1 MNVRDKTL
9 INPFQVLALGLGTAL
24 LVISNPLAA
33 QETPAIAIDGSSTV
47 YPITQKIVE
56 DYRAS
61 AKKPVNIEIEFSGT
75 SGGFDKFCSGETE
88 INNASRPIQ
97 VDEMEAC
104 REAGVAYIELPVAFD
119 ALTVV
124 VNPANDWV
132 DTLTT
137 EELAK
142 IWSPEAE
149 GKITNWNQVRPSF
162 PDKPLNLYAPGE
174 DSGTF
179 DYFTEAIV
187 TEAIVGEAGASR
199 SDVTKSED
207 DDVLVQEVSQDPN
220 ALGYFGLAYYDQR
233 ADEMKAIAVDS
244 GEGAV
249 LPSVE
254 TVEQAQYQPLARPL
268 FVYVNAAAARENEAL
283 VRFTEFYLENA
294 PEVVSEVGYV
304 PLPEEAYQINEVT
317 FYRGEVGTV
326 FDGQSQFN
334 VTIPELLRKQ
344 ARY

>member
-1 MNVRDKTL
+1 MNVVDKTPL
-9 INPFQVLALGLGTAL
+9 KSLQVLALGLGTAL
-24 LVISNPLAA
+24 FAISDPLTA
-33 QETPAIAIDGSSTV
+33 QETQSIKIDGSSTV
-47 YPITQKIVE
+47 YPITKEIVE
-56 DYRAS
+56 DYQANV
-61 AKKPVNIEIEFSGT
+61 KKPVDIETNFSGT
-75 SGGFDKFCSGETE
+75 SGGFDKFCSGETD

-124 VNPANDWV
+124 VNPANNWL
-132 DTLTT
+132 DTITT

-149 GKITNWNQVRPSF
+149 GKITNWNQIRPSF

-174 DSGTF
+174 DSGTY
-179 DYFTEAIV
+179 DYFTEAIL
-187 TEAIVGEAGASR
+187 GEADVSR
-199 SDVTKSED
+199 NDVTKSED
-207 DDVLVQEVSQDPN
+207 DDDLVEGVSQDPN
-220 ALGYFGLAYYDQR
+220 ALGYFGLAYYEQQ
-233 ADEMKAIAVDS
+233 AEEMKAVAIDS
-244 GEGAV
+244 GDGAV
-249 LPSVE
+249 LPSRE

-268 FVYVNAAAARENEAL
+268 FVYVNAAAARENDAL

-326 FDGQSQFN
+326 FEGQSQFN

-344 ARY
+344 ARF

>member
-1 MNVRDKTL
+1 MNVPDKTPL
-9 INPFQVLALGLGTAL
+9 KSCQILALGLGTAL
-24 LVISNPLAA
+24 LSSFNPLAA
-33 QETPAIAIDGSSTV
+33 QETPTIKIDGSSTV
-47 YPITQKIVE
+47 YPITQEIVE
-56 DYRAS
+56 DYRANLE
-61 AKKPVNIEIEFSGT
+61 KPVEIEINFSGT
-75 SGGFDKFCSGETE
+75 SGGFEKFCSGEIE

-97 VDEMEAC
+97 EDEMEAC
-104 REAGVAYIELPVAFD
+104 KEAGVAYIELPVAFD

-124 VNPANDWV
+124 VNPANNWL
-132 DTLTT
+132 DTITT
-137 EELAK
+137 AELAK

-149 GKITNWNQVRPSF
+149 GKITRWNQIRPSF
-162 PDKPLNLYAPGE
+162 PDRPLNLYAPGK

-187 TEAIVGEAGASR
+187 GEVDSSR
-199 SDVTKSED
+199 SDVTTSED
-207 DDVLVQEVSQDPN
+207 DDVLVEGVSKDPN
-220 ALGYFGLAYYDQR
+220 AMGYFGLAYYEQQAQD
-233 ADEMKAIAVDS
+233 MKAVAIDS
-244 GEGAV
+244 GDGAV
-249 LPSVE
+249 LPSVA

-294 PEVVSEVGYV
+294 QEVVSEVGYI

-326 FDGQSQFN
+326 FDGRSQFN

>member
-1 MNVRDKTL
+1 MNVRDRRPLKSLQILT
-9 INPFQVLALGLGTAL
+9 IGLSTVFVTIL
-24 LVISNPLAA
+24 NPLFA
-33 QETPAIAIDGSSTV
+33 QETPSIKIDGSSTV

-56 DYRAS
+56 DYQAS
-61 AKKPVNIEIEFSGT
+61 AKKPVNIDLEFSGT
-75 SGGFDKFCSGETE
+75 GGGFDQFCNGETD

-97 VDEMEAC
+97 VEEMAAC
-104 REAGVAYIELPVAFD
+104 KEAGVAYIELPVAFD

-142 IWSPEAE
+142 IWSFNAE
-149 GKITNWNQVRPSF
+149 GKITNWNQVRPTF

-187 TEAIVGEAGASR
+187 GETGSSR
-199 SDVTKSED
+199 SDVTESED
-207 DDVLVQEVSQDPN
+207 DDVLVKGVSQDPN
-220 ALGYFGLAYYDQR
+220 ALGYYGLAYYEQKVN
-233 ADEMKAIAVDS
+233 EMKAIAVDS
-244 GEGAV
+244 GKGAV

-268 FVYVNAAAARENEAL
+268 FIYVNAAAARENDAL
-283 VRFTEFYLENA
+283 VRFTEYYLKNA
-294 PEVVSEVGYV
+294 SEVIAEVGYV
-304 PLPEEAYQINEVT
+304 PLPKEAYQINEVT

>member
-1 MNVRDKTL
+1 MNVRDKTFL
-9 INPFQVLALGLGTAL
+9 KSLQALAIGLSTAL

-33 QETPAIAIDGSSTV
+33 QQTPSIAIDGSSTV
-47 YPITQKIVE
+47 YPITKKIVE

-75 SGGFDKFCSGETE
+75 GGGFDKFCSGETD

-97 VDEMEAC
+97 LDEMAAC
-104 REAGVAYIELPVAFD
+104 KEAGVAYIELPVAFD

-187 TEAIVGEAGASR
+187 GEAGASR

-207 DDVLVQEVSQDPN
+207 DDVLVQGVSQDPN
-220 ALGYFGLAYYDQR
+220 ALGYFGLAYYDQQ
-233 ADEMKAIAVDS
+233 AEQMKAIAVDS

-254 TVEQAQYQPLARPL
+254 TVEQSQYQPLARPL
-268 FVYVNAAAARENEAL
+268 FIYVNVAAARENEAL
-283 VRFTEFYLENA
+283 VRFTEFYLKNA
-294 PEVVSEVGYV
+294 QKTVSEVGYV
-304 PLPEEAYQINEVT
+304 SLPEEAYQINEVT

-326 FDGQSQFN
+326 FDGQSQFD

>member
-1 MNVRDKTL
+1 MNIRDRISYRL
-9 INPFQVLALGLGTAL
+9 SGFLALGLGTAL
-24 LVISNPLAA
+24 IAISNPLAS
-33 QETPAIAIDGSSTV
+33 QETPSIKIDGSSTV
-47 YPITQKIVE
+47 YPISKEIVAE
-56 DYRAS
+56 FQDSYN
-61 AKKPVNIEIEFSGT
+61 KPVDIKIEFSGT
-75 SGGFDKFCSGETE
+75 GGGFEKFCRGETE

-97 VDEMEAC
+97 TDEMKAC

-149 GKITNWNQVRPSF
+149 GQITNWNQIRPSF
-162 PDKPLNLYAPGE
+162 PNRPLNLYAPGE

-187 TEAIVGEAGASR
+187 GEAGASR
-199 SDVTKSED
+199 DDVKASED
-207 DDVLVQEVSQDPN
+207 DDVLVAGVSQDPN
-220 ALGYFGLAYYDQR
+220 ALGYFGLSYYEQN
-233 ADEMKAIAVDS
+233 ADEMKALAIDS
-244 GEGAV
+244 GDGAV
-249 LPSVE
+249 VPSRA
-254 TVEQAQYQPLARPL
+254 TVEAAEYQPLARPL

-294 PEVVSEVGYV
+294 PEVVAEVGYV
-304 PLPEEAYQINEVT
+304 PLPDEAYQINEVT

-326 FDGQSQFN
+326 FEGQSQFN

-344 ARY
+344 ARF

>member
-1 MNVRDKTL
+1 MNVRDKKPLKPLYVLTL
-9 INPFQVLALGLGTAL
+9 GIGTAL
-24 LVISNPLAA
+24 LAILNPLVA
-33 QETPAIAIDGSSTV
+33 QETQSIAIDGSSTV
-47 YPITQKIVE
+47 YPITKKIVE
-56 DYRAS
+56 DYKATV
-61 AKKPVNIEIEFSGT
+61 KKPVEIEVEFSGT
-75 SGGFDKFCSGETE
+75 GGGFDKFCSGETD

-97 VDEMEAC
+97 VDEMAAC
-104 REAGVAYIELPVAFD
+104 KEAGVAYIELPVAFD

-124 VNPANDWV
+124 VNPANDWL

-149 GKITNWNQVRPSF
+149 GKITNWNQIRPSF
-162 PDKPLNLYAPGE
+162 PDQPLNLYAPGE

-179 DYFTEAIV
+179 DYF

-207 DDVLVQEVSQDPN
+207 DDVLVQGVSQDPN
-220 ALGYFGLAYYDQR
+220 ALGYFGLAYYEQR
-233 ADEMKAIAVDS
+233 ADEMKPVAIDS

-268 FVYVNAAAARENEAL
+268 FIYVNAAAARENDAL
-283 VRFTEFYLENA
+283 VRFTQYYLENA
-294 PEVVSEVGYV
+294 QEVVSKVGYI
-304 PLPEEAYQINEVT
+304 PLPEEAYQINEIT

-344 ARY
+344 AQY

>member
-1 MNVRDKTL
+1 MKIQDKT
-9 INPFQVLALGLGTAL
+9 PSKSFQLLALGLGTL
-24 LVISNPLAA
+24 LFSYYNPLAA
-33 QETPAIAIDGSSTV
+33 QETPSIKIDGSSTV
-47 YPITQKIVE
+47 YPITKEIVE
-56 DYRAS
+56 DYQAS
-61 AKKPVNIEIEFSGT
+61 RENPVDIEINFSGT
-75 SGGFDKFCSGETE
+75 GGGFEKFCSGKTD

-124 VNPANDWV
+124 VNPENDWL

-142 IWSPEAE
+142 IWSPDAE
-149 GKITNWNQVRPSF
+149 GKITNWNQVRSSF
-162 PDKPLNLYAPGE
+162 PDRPLNLYAPGE

-179 DYFTEAIV
+179 DYFTEAI
-187 TEAIVGEAGASR
+187 IGEAGVSR
-199 SDVTKSED
+199 SDVTSSED
-207 DDVLVQEVSQDPN
+207 DDVLVKGVSQDPN
-220 ALGYFGLAYYDQR
+220 ALGYFGLSYYEQR

-244 GEGAV
+244 GAGAI

-268 FVYVNAAAARENEAL
+268 FIYVNAAAARENEAL

-294 PEVVSEVGYV
+294 PEVISEVGYV
-304 PLPEEAYQINEVT
+304 PLPDEAYQINEVT

>member
-1 MNVRDKTL
+1 MNVRNKTPL
-9 INPFQVLALGLGTAL
+9 KSLQVLAIGLGTAL
-24 LVISNPLAA
+24 VTISNPLLA
-33 QETPAIAIDGSSTV
+33 QETPSIAINGSSTV

-56 DYRAS
+56 DYQAS
-61 AKKPVNIEIEFSGT
+61 GKKPVNIDLEFSGT
-75 SGGFDKFCSGETE
+75 GGGFDKFCSGETD

-97 VDEMEAC
+97 VEEMATC
-104 REAGVAYIELPVAFD
+104 KEAGVAYIELPVAFD

-149 GKITNWNQVRPSF
+149 GKITNWNQVRSSF
-162 PDKPLNLYAPGE
+162 PDRPLNLYAPGE

-187 TEAIVGEAGASR
+187 GEAGASR
-199 SDVTKSED
+199 SDVTESED
-207 DDVLVQEVSQDPN
+207 DDVLVKGVSQDPN
-220 ALGYFGLAYYDQR
+220 ALGYFGLSYYEQK
-233 ADEMKAIAVDS
+233 ANEMKAIAVDS

-254 TVEQAQYQPLARPL
+254 TVEQSQYQPLARPL
-268 FVYVNAAAARENEAL
+268 FIYVNAAAARENDAL

-294 PEVVSEVGYV
+294 PEVIAEVGYV

>member
-1 MNVRDKTL
+1 MNVRDKTP
-9 INPFQVLALGLGTAL
+9 IDPFQVLALSLGTAL

-33 QETPAIAIDGSSTV
+33 RETPAIAIDGSSTV

-56 DYRAS
+56 DYQANL
-61 AKKPVNIEIEFSGT
+61 KKPVEIEVEFSGT
-75 SGGFDKFCSGETE
+75 GGGFDKFCNGEID

-97 VDEMEAC
+97 VEEMAAC
-104 REAGVAYIELPVAFD
+104 KEAGVAYIELPVAFD

-124 VNPANDWV
+124 VNPANDWL

-142 IWSPEAE
+142 IWSPDAE

-162 PDKPLNLYAPGE
+162 PDRPLNLYAPGE

-179 DYFTEAIV
+179 DYF

-207 DDVLVQEVSQDPN
+207 DDVLVQGVSQDPN
-220 ALGYFGLAYYDQR
+220 ALGYFGLAYYEQR

>member
-1 MNVRDKTL
+1 MNVRDKTFL
-9 INPFQVLALGLGTAL
+9 KSLQALAIGLSTAL

-33 QETPAIAIDGSSTV
+33 QQTPSIAIDGSSTV
-47 YPITQKIVE
+47 YPITKKIVE

-75 SGGFDKFCSGETE
+75 GGGFDKFCSGETQ

-142 IWSPEAE
+142 IWSPDAE
-149 GKITNWNQVRPSF
+149 DKITNWNQVRASF
-162 PDKPLNLYAPGE
+162 PDKPLNLYAPGK

-187 TEAIVGEAGASR
+187 GEAGASR
-199 SDVTKSED
+199 DDVTQSED
-207 DDVLVQEVSQDPN
+207 DDFLVEGVSQDPN

-294 PEVVSEVGYV
+294 PEVVSEVGYIS
-304 PLPEEAYQINEVT
+304 LPEEAYQINEVT

>member
-1 MNVRDKTL
+1 MNVRDKTPL
-9 INPFQVLALGLGTAL
+9 KSLQVLATGLGTAL
-24 LVISNPLAA
+24 VAISTPLLA
-33 QETPAIAIDGSSTV
+33 QETPSIKIDGSSTV
-47 YPITQKIVE
+47 YPITKKIVE
-56 DYRAS
+56 DYQAS
-61 AKKPVNIEIEFSGT
+61 QNKPVNIEIEFSGT
-75 SGGFDKFCSGETE
+75 GGGFDKFCNGETQ

-119 ALTVV
+119 ALSVV

-149 GKITNWNQVRPSF
+149 GKITKWNQVRPSF
-162 PDKPLNLYAPGE
+162 PDRPLNLYAPGK

-187 TEAIVGEAGASR
+187 GEVGASR
-199 SDVTKSED
+199 SDVTSSED
-207 DDVLVQEVSQDPN
+207 DDVLVEGVSQDPN
-220 ALGYFGLAYYDQR
+220 ALGYFGLSYYEQK
-233 ADEMKAIAVDS
+233 ANEMKALAIDS
-244 GEGAV
+244 GDGAV

-268 FVYVNAAAARENEAL
+268 FIYVNAAAARENQAL
-283 VRFTEFYLENA
+283 VRFT
-294 PEVVSEVGYV
+294 
-304 PLPEEAYQINEVT
+304 
-317 FYRGEVGTV
+317 
-326 FDGQSQFN
+326 D
-334 VTIPELLRKQ
+334 
-344 ARY
+344 

>member
-1 MNVRDKTL
+1 MNVRDKTPL
-9 INPFQVLALGLGTAL
+9 KSFQALTIGLGTAL
-24 LVISNPLAA
+24 VAISTPLFA
-33 QETPAIAIDGSSTV
+33 QGTSSIKIDGSSTV

-56 DYRAS
+56 DYQAS
-61 AKKPVNIEIEFSGT
+61 RKKPVNIEIEFSGT
-75 SGGFDKFCSGETE
+75 GGGFDKFCSGETQ

-104 REAGVAYIELPVAFD
+104 KEAGVAYIELPVAFD

-124 VNPANDWV
+124 VNPANDWL

-137 EELAK
+137 EDLAK

-162 PDKPLNLYAPGE
+162 PDQPLNLYAPGE

-187 TEAIVGEAGASR
+187 GEAGVSR
-199 SDVTKSED
+199 SDVIESED
-207 DDVLVQEVSQDPN
+207 DDVLVKGVSQDPN
-220 ALGYFGLAYYDQR
+220 ALGYFGLAYYNQQ
-233 ADEMKAIAVDS
+233 ADKMKAIAIDS
-244 GEGAV
+244 GDGAV

-268 FVYVNAAAARENEAL
+268 FIYVNAAAARENDAL

-304 PLPEEAYQINEVT
+304 TLPEEAYQINEVT

-344 ARY
+344 AQY

>member
-1 MNVRDKTL
+1 MKVRDKTPL
-9 INPFQVLALGLGTAL
+9 KSLQALGIGLGMAL
-24 LVISNPLAA
+24 VAISVPLFA
-33 QETPAIAIDGSSTV
+33 QETPSIKIDGSSTV
-47 YPITQKIVE
+47 YPITKKIVE

-75 SGGFDKFCSGETE
+75 GGGFDKFCSGETE

-104 REAGVAYIELPVAFD
+104 REARVAYIELPVAFD

-124 VNPANDWV
+124 VNPANDWL

-142 IWSPEAE
+142 IWSPDAE

-162 PDKPLNLYAPGE
+162 PDKPLNLYAPGK

-179 DYFTEAIV
+179 DYF

-199 SDVTKSED
+199 SDVTSSED
-207 DDVLVQEVSQDPN
+207 DDVLVEEVSQDPN
-220 ALGYFGLAYYDQR
+220 ALGYFGLSYYEQKAND
-233 ADEMKAIAVDS
+233 MKAIAVDS

-268 FVYVNAAAARENEAL
+268 FIYVNAAAARENDAL
-283 VRFTEFYLENA
+283 VRFTQFYLENA
-294 PEVVSEVGYV
+294 PDVISEVGYV
-304 PLPEEAYQINEVT
+304 PLPEEAYRINEVT

>member
-1 MNVRDKTL
+1 MNVRDKFSL
-9 INPFQVLALGLGTAL
+9 KSLGIVALGCGTAL
-24 LVISNPLAA
+24 VAISQPLTA
-33 QETPAIAIDGSSTV
+33 QETQDIVIDGSSTV
-47 YPITQKIVE
+47 YPITQEVVE

-61 AKKPVNIEIEFSGT
+61 QEEPVNIELEFSGT
-75 SGGFDKFCSGETE
+75 GGGFEKFCRGETE
-88 INNASRPIQ
+88 VNNASRPIQ
-97 VDEMEAC
+97 QEEMAAC

-124 VNPANDWV
+124 VNPANDWL
-132 DTLTT
+132 DSLTT

-149 GKITNWNQVRPSF
+149 GKITNWNQIRPSF
-162 PDKPLNLYAPGE
+162 PNKPLNLYAPGA

-187 TEAIVGEAGASR
+187 GEAGASR
-199 SDVTKSED
+199 NDVTASED
-207 DDVLVQEVSQDPN
+207 DDVLVEGVSQDPN
-220 ALGYFGLAYYDQR
+220 ALGYFGLAYYEQQAKD
-233 ADEMKAIAVDS
+233 MKAIAIDH
-244 GEGAV
+244 GNGAV

-254 TVEQAQYQPLARPL
+254 NVEQARYQPLARPL
-268 FVYVNAAAARENEAL
+268 FVYVNATAARENPAL
-283 VRFTEFYLENA
+283 VRFTEFFLENA

-304 PLPEEAYQINEVT
+304 RLPAEAYEINEVT

-344 ARY
+344 ARF